1 MVKKKELESPFLQ
14 WCKIKGKLNM
24 CGEAQGVEQ
33 AFSIFLASY
42 FRLIFR
48 EEYCT
53 RCGNS
58 MKDGSYIN
66 CTILDT
72 QMTLMKYCI

>member
-1 MVKKKELESPFLQ
+1 MVKKKKKELESPFLQ
-14 WCKIKGKLNM
+14 WCKIKNKLNM

-42 FRLIFR
+42 FG

-53 RCGNS
+53 RS
-58 MKDGSYIN
+58 ETAWKMDR
-66 CTILDT
+66 ILIA
-72 QMTLMKYCI
+72 QF

>member
-1 MVKKKELESPFLQ
+1 MIKLNNGEKKKELESPFLQ
-14 WCKIKGKLNM
+14 WCKIKSKLNM

-33 AFSIFLASY
+33 AFSIFLVSY

-53 RCGNS
+53 RS
-58 MKDGSYIN
+58 E
-66 CTILDT
+66 TA
-72 QMTLMKYCI
+72 